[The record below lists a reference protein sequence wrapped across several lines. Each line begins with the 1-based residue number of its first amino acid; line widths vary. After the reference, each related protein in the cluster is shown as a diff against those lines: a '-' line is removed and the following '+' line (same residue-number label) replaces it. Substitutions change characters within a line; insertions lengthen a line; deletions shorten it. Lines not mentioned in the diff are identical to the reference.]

1 MKFAAGTYKQQY
13 NFRSFLPDFING
25 LEFELEGKKL
35 LSKVEEAGSFLGKL
49 NGYSRLFPNVDWFI
63 RMHVVKEATTSSLI
77 EGTKTNLDEAL
88 LPKTEILPEKK
99 DDWQEVQNYIKAI
112 NSKLN

>member
-1 MKFAAGTYKQQY
+1 
-13 NFRSFLPDFING
+13 LPRLING
-25 LEFELEGKKL
+25 VDFEFTDKKL
-35 LSKVEEAGSFLGKL
+35 LAKIEEAGSFLGKL

-77 EGTKTNLDEAL
+77 KGTKTNLDEAL

-99 DDWQEVQNYIKAI
+99 DDWQEVQNYI
-112 NSKLN
+112 S